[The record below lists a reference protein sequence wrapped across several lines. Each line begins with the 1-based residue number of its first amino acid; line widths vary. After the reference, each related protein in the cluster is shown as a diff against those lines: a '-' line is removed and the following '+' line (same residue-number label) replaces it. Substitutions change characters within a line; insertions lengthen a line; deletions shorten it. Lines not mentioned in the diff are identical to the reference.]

1 MSAADLLVHPARY
14 EAYGLAVHEA
24 LCCGVPA
31 IVSSNA
37 GIAERMPPAL
47 AGLLLHD
54 VNSAD
59 DLAARFVY
67 WRDRAADLRENARSA
82 GAALRQRSWDDMA
95 REIADLAES

>member
-24 LCCGVPA
+24 LCCGVPV
-31 IVSSNA
+31 IVSSSA

-54 VNSAD
+54 
-59 DLAARFVY
+59 LATRFVY
-67 WRDRAADLRENARSA
+67 WRDHAADLRENTRSA
-82 GAALRQRSWDDMA
+82 GAVLRQRSWDDMA